1 MPIKFYD
8 VKVNDMLSKSLI
20 RAKFFAMLIHV
31 CLSLLIFAAIVAWML
46 LKLYPSFYFSMS
58 GGWQG
63 LMLMAGV
70 DVVIGPLITLL
81 IFNPNKKRREVISD
95 LLIIAVVQF
104 AALGYG
110 IHTVYQERPKLAII
124 YNNSSAAV
132 LNARELAEDEQLAKV
147 DLNQLSRL
155 EGIPIAGLHVRGTI
169 KSYDTVQQSLDV
181 VEQADKLSRQTAAKN
196 TPQVQAELVNLEK
209 QHGKLYMLS
218 MMGKYTG
225 AYIVLDKD
233 FNFVAKLG
241 EEYI

>member
-1 MPIKFYD
+1 
-8 VKVNDMLSKSLI
+8 MLSKSLI

-31 CLSLLIFAAIVAWML
+31 CLSLLIFAAIVAWVL

-110 IHTVYQERPKLAII
+110 IHTVYQ
-124 YNNSSAAV
+124 
-132 LNARELAEDEQLAKV
+132 
-147 DLNQLSRL
+147 
-155 EGIPIAGLHVRGTI
+155 
-169 KSYDTVQQSLDV
+169 
-181 VEQADKLSRQTAAKN
+181 
-196 TPQVQAELVNLEK
+196 
-209 QHGKLYMLS
+209 
-218 MMGKYTG
+218 
-225 AYIVLDKD
+225 
-233 FNFVAKLG
+233 
-241 EEYI
+241 